1 MAAAAVMRASHRAA
15 RVTAAPAV
23 ALTSLPRE
31 SRNTCQWLSQRFERL
46 NARRIACWIAHR
58 FHLLTAIPSIYTPQ
72 CLSNSTSDGSSIPL
86 VDGISSVYALKFL
99 SMATPTV
106 FTL

>member
-1 MAAAAVMRASHRAA
+1 VAAAALMRASYRAA
-15 RVTAAPAV
+15 RVMAALAA

-31 SRNTCQWLSQRFERL
+31 IRDTCQWLSQCFERV
-46 NARRIACWIAHR
+46 NARRIACRIAYR
-58 FHLLTAIPSIYTPQ
+58 FHLSTAIPSVYTPQ
-72 CLSNSTSDGSSIPL
+72 CLSNSASDGSSIPL
-86 VDGISSVYALKFL
+86 VDGISSVCALKFL